1 MTRMVNKR
9 LVLRSLV
16 GAAAASFL
24 APVSWAQ
31 TFPTKIVS
39 LVVPYPA
46 GGGSDVVARGLTG
59 QMTKALGQTVIVEN
73 QGGAS
78 GTIAAQKLLHAPADG
93 HSVYVGSPNELIL
106 APMAIAAAKFKSE
119 DFRLVQKIGNFTMA
133 VLVPSALPVSNM
145 DELLAYAARRAK
157 EGKPLTYGSV
167 GNGSIYHLLGEQL
180 SKVTGVPMIHVPY
193 RGGAP
198 MTQDLVGGQ
207 IDLYLGAMGANSPGM
222 VAAGKLKLLAII
234 SPERLNAYRDVP
246 SVRDSKTLQDFT
258 YSLWVGLF
266 VKKGTPDPVV
276 QTLHKAITAAMG
288 DPALAHVA
296 EGAQIVLAQ
305 PQTLAQAEQTYTES
319 VSQFRA
325 IAKSIN
331 LKAE

>member
-9 LVLRSLV
+9 LVLKSLA
-16 GAAAASFL
+16 GAAATSLL
-24 APVSWAQ
+24 APLSWAQ
-31 TFPTKIVS
+31 TFPSRLVS

-46 GGGSDVVARGLTG
+46 GGGSDVIARGLVG
-59 QMTKALGQTVIVEN
+59 QMGKVLGQTVIVEN

-78 GTIAAQKLLHAPADG
+78 GTIAVQKLLGEPADG
-93 HSVYVGSPNELIL
+93 YKVFVGSPNELIL

-119 DFRLVQKIGNFTMA
+119 DFRLVQKVANFTLA
-133 VLVPSALPVSNM
+133 ALVPTALPVSNM
-145 DELLAYAARRAK
+145 DELIAYAARRAK

-198 MTQDLVGGQ
+198 MTTDLVGGQ

-234 SPERLNAYRDVP
+234 SPERLDTYKDVP
-246 SVRDSKTLQDFT
+246 SVSDTPSLKNFR
-258 YSLWVGLF
+258 YSLWVGLL
-266 VKKGTPDPVV
+266 VKKGTPEPVI
-276 QTLHKAITAAMG
+276 QALHQATTTAMK
-288 DPALAHVA
+288 DPALAHTAASV
-296 EGAQIVLAQ
+296 QDVLAQ
-305 PQTLAQAEQTYTES
+305 PQSLAQADQIYAES
-319 VSQFRA
+319 IAQFRA
-325 IAKSIN
+325 IAQSVN

>member
-9 LVLRSLV
+9 LILKSLA
-16 GAAAASFL
+16 GAAAASLL
-24 APVSWAQ
+24 APLSWAQ
-31 TFPTKIVS
+31 AFPSKIVS

-73 QGGAS
+73 LGGAS
-78 GTIAAQKLLHAPADG
+78 GTIAAQKLLNTPADG

-119 DFRLVQKIGNFTMA
+119 DFRLVQKVGNFTLA

-145 DELLAYAARRAK
+145 DELIAYAARRAK

-234 SPERLNAYRDVP
+234 SPERLDTYKDVP
-246 SVRDSKTLQDFT
+246 SVRESKALKDFT

-276 QTLHKAITAAMG
+276 QTLHKATTSAMT
-288 DPALAHVA
+288 DQALAHVA
-296 EGAQIVLAQ
+296 AGAQIVLAQ

-319 VSQFRA
+319 VAQFRA
-325 IAKSIN
+325 IAKSIH